1 VSAPP
6 GWRIASNPDDLE
18 EGLFGQVLLW
28 VFELLPWL
36 DARGVRPQ
44 WQIRSLLYAE
54 APDAQVLPGVFDLAY
69 APPERVTHVRSLL
82 WSRVWHTSVLGGDWA
97 GVHALWA
104 RYFAVPARIEA
115 RADAVALPRGCL
127 GLHYRGT
134 DKNLQTI
141 DTNPVSVDDFLALA
155 GAFLAEHPDVRCV
168 FIASDE
174 PGVQVAAAARFATLD
189 VRSLGEVPFHKAG
202 APAAWPGKADRAL
215 LDCVLLSRCRY
226 VLKCSSALSGF
237 AKVLNPNLEC
247 YRVAACKMFS
257 DIPYFPDAYV
267 PRLTLRDPAARA
279 ILERQFA
286 GDWLDD
292 DAAVAR
298 WATPFVGRPR
308 YGVRRIAIN
317 ALKYVVSVALGRPRK
332 A

>member
-1 VSAPP
+1 MSAPP

-36 DARGVRPQ
+36 DSRGLRPD
-44 WQIRSLLYAE
+44 WHIASKLYGQA
-54 APDAQVLPGVFDLAY
+54 LPGAFDLAY
-69 APPERVTHVRSLL
+69 APPARVTHARTLL
-82 WSRVWHTSVLGGDWA
+82 WSRVWHTSVLGGDWD
-97 GVHALWA
+97 GVHALWT
-104 RYFAVPARIEA
+104 RYFRVPARIEA
-115 RADAVALPRGCL
+115 RADALGLPRGTL

-134 DKNLQTI
+134 DKNRQTI

-155 GAFLAEHPDVRCV
+155 AAFLAEHPEIRSV

-174 PGVQVAAAARFATLD
+174 PGLQAAAVARLPGLD
-189 VRSLGEVPFHKAG
+189 VRSLGDVPFHKAA
-202 APAAWPGKADRAL
+202 APADLPGKADRAL
-215 LDCVLLSRCRY
+215 LDCVLLSRCRV

-237 AKVLNPNLEC
+237 AKVLNPRLEC
-247 YRVAACKMFS
+247 YRVAACKIFS

-267 PRLTLRDPAARA
+267 PRLALRDPAARA
-279 ILERQFA
+279 ILERQFE

-292 DAAVAR
+292 PAAVAR
-298 WATPFVGRPR
+298 WNAPFVGRPR
-308 YGVRRIAIN
+308 HGRGRMAIN
-317 ALKYVVSVALGRPRK
+317 ALKYAVSLALGRPRK

>member
-1 VSAPP
+1 MSARP

-36 DARGVRPQ
+36 ASRGIEPDWR
-44 WQIRSLLYAE
+44 IRSQLYGETA
-54 APDAQVLPGVFDLAY
+54 DRQVLPGVFELAY
-69 APPERVTHVRSLL
+69 APPACVTHARSLL
-82 WSRVWHTSVLGGDWA
+82 WARVLHTSVLGGDWA
-97 GVHALWA
+97 GVHALWT
-104 RYFAVPARIEA
+104 RYFRVPARIEA
-115 RADAVALPRGCL
+115 RADAVGLPPDCL

-134 DKNLQTI
+134 DKNRQTI
-141 DTNPVSVDDFLALA
+141 DTNAVSADDFLALA
-155 GAFLAEHPDVRCV
+155 AAFLAEHPRIRAV

-174 PGVQVAAAARFATLD
+174 PGVQAAAAARFAHLD
-189 VRSLGEVPFHKAG
+189 VRFLGDVPFHKAG
-202 APAAWPGKADRAL
+202 TPAPGKADRAL
-215 LDCVLLSRCRY
+215 LDCVLLSRCSV

-237 AKVLNPNLEC
+237 AKVLNPRLEC

-267 PRLTLRDPAARA
+267 PRLALRDPAAQA
-279 ILERQFA
+279 ILARQFE

-292 DAAVAR
+292 PEAVAR
-298 WATPFVGRPR
+298 WGTPFVGRAR
-308 YGVRRIAIN
+308 YGVGRIAIN
-317 ALKYVVSVALGRPRK
+317 AFKYAVSVMLGRPRK